1 MTTPCGAKCDWSGMN
16 KSSGN
21 DSKNT
26 LYCSFCGKSQ
36 HEVRKLIAGPTVFIC
51 DECVE
56 LCMDIIREE
65 HKSSRVKSREGVP
78 APAEICDVL
87 RDYVIGQEHAKRV
100 LSVAVHNHY
109 KRLAHDGNSNDV
121 ELAKSNILLIGPTGC
136 GKTLLAQ
143 TLARILDVP
152 FTMADATTLTEA
164 GYVGEDVENIILK
177 LLQSADYNVERAQ
190 RGIVYLDEVDKI
202 ARKSDNPSITRDVS
216 GEGVQQALLKI
227 MEGTVASVPPQ
238 GGRKHPQQ
246 EFLQVDTTNILF
258 ICGGAFAGLEKIIAE
273 RGRGTSIGFGAD
285 VRSPD
290 ERKTGEILR
299 EIEPEDLLKFGL
311 IPEFVGRLPVI
322 ATLEDL
328 DETALVEILTAPK
341 NALVK
346 QYQKLF
352 DMEEVELTF
361 SEDAL
366 SAIARKAVARR
377 TGARGLRSILE
388 GILLDSMFDLPGYD
402 VVEEVVINRE
412 VVDGGASPLL
422 IYSDRGEDASSSA
435 S

>member
-1 MTTPCGAKCDWSGMN
+1 MTTNN
-16 KSSGN
+16 KN
-21 DSKNT
+21 I

-56 LCMDIIREE
+56 LCMDIIKEE
-65 HKSSRVKSREGVP
+65 SKDTFVKHQDGLPSP
-78 APAEICDVL
+78 KEICSVL
-87 RDYVIGQEHAKRV
+87 DDYVIGQAHAKKV

-109 KRLAHDGNSNDV
+109 KRLNYENKTTKNV
-121 ELAKSNILLIGPTGC
+121 ELSKSNILLVGPTGC

-177 LLQSADYNVERAQ
+177 LLQASDYNVEKAQ
-190 RGIVYLDEVDKI
+190 RGIVYIDEVDKI
-202 ARKSDNPSITRDVS
+202 SRKSENPSITRDVS

-258 ICGGAFAGLEKIIAE
+258 ICGGAFAGLDKIISQ
-273 RGRGTSIGFGAD
+273 RDKGTSIGFGAD
-285 VRSPD
+285 VKNTQD
-290 ERKTGEILR
+290 KKTGEWMKGL
-299 EIEPEDLLKFGL
+299 EPEDLLKFGL
-311 IPEFVGRLPVI
+311 IPEFIGRLPMI

-328 DETALVEILTAPK
+328 DEKSLIKILQEPK
-341 NALVK
+341 NSLTK
-346 QYQKLF
+346 QYQELFKLDGAKLVF
-352 DMEEVELTF
+352 KEN
-361 SEDAL
+361 AL
-366 SAIARKAVARR
+366 KEIAQKAIKKK

-388 GILLDSMFDLPGYD
+388 NILLKTMYDLPSQENID
-402 VVEEVVINRE
+402 EVIV
-412 VVDGGASPLL
+412 
-422 IYSDRGEDASSSA
+422 DASAAKGQSQPILVHSKGDSKSKSNKTTA
-435 S
+435 A

>member
-1 MTTPCGAKCDWSGMN
+1 MSKTT
-16 KSSGN
+16 SSG

-36 HEVRKLIAGPTVFIC
+36 HEVKKLIAGPTVFIC

-65 HKSSRVKSREGVP
+65 SKTALVKSRDGVP
-78 APAEICDVL
+78 TPREICDVL
-87 RDYVIGQEHAKRV
+87 DDYVIGQFKAKRV

-109 KRLAHDGNSNDV
+109 KRLNHASKNTDV

-143 TLARILDVP
+143 TLARIIDVP

-177 LLQSADYNVERAQ
+177 LLQASDYNVERAQ
-190 RGIVYLDEVDKI
+190 RGIVYIDEIDKI
-202 ARKSDNPSITRDVS
+202 SRKSDNPSITRDVS

-246 EFLQVDTTNILF
+246 EFLQVDTTNMLF
-258 ICGGAFAGLEKIIAE
+258 ICGGAFSGLEKVISD
-273 RGRGTSIGFGAD
+273 RGRGSSIGFGANVVD
-285 VRSPD
+285 PD
-290 ERKTGEILR
+290 DRRTGKVLE
-299 EIEPEDLLKFGL
+299 ECEPEDLVKFGL
-311 IPEFVGRLPVI
+311 IPEFIGRLPVI

-328 DETALVEILTAPK
+328 DEKALIQILTEPK
-341 NALVK
+341 NALLK
-346 QYQKLF
+346 QYQRLF
-352 DMEEVELTF
+352 EMENVALTF
-361 SEDAL
+361 SDDAL
-366 SAIARKAVARR
+366 AAVARR
-377 TGARGLRSILE
+377 AIQRKTGARGLRSIME
-388 GILLDSMFDLPGYD
+388 GILLDTMFELPNLRGVAEVAINAE
-402 VVEEVVINRE
+402 VVEGRARPLYVHSSEPRE
-412 VVDGGASPLL
+412 AKAGAS
-422 IYSDRGEDASSSA
+422 
-435 S
+435 

>member
-1 MTTPCGAKCDWSGMN
+1 MPTKPSDT
-16 KSSGN
+16 
-21 DSKNT
+21 KNT

-65 HKSSRVKSREGVP
+65 HKTHLVKARDGVP
-78 APAEICDVL
+78 TPKEICRVL
-87 RDYVIGQEHAKRV
+87 DDYVIGQSHAKKV

-109 KRLAHDGNSNDV
+109 KRLAHAQKNNDV
-121 ELAKSNILLIGPTGC
+121 EIAKSNILLVGPTGS

-177 LLQSADYNVERAQ
+177 LLQAADYNVERAQ
-190 RGIVYLDEVDKI
+190 RGIVYIDEVDKI
-202 ARKSDNPSITRDVS
+202 SRKSDNPSITRDVS

-258 ICGGAFAGLEKIIAE
+258 ICGGAFAGLEKIITQRAK
-273 RGRGTSIGFGAD
+273 GKGAGIGFGAD
-285 VRSPD
+285 VRAQD
-290 ERKTGEILR
+290 ERRAGAILR

-311 IPEFVGRLPVI
+311 IPEFIGRLPVV
-322 ATLEDL
+322 ATLDDL
-328 DETALVEILTAPK
+328 DEHVLIEILTKPK

-346 QYQKLF
+346 QYGRLF
-352 DMEEVELTF
+352 EMEGVKLTF
-361 SEDAL
+361 TEEAL
-366 SAIARKAVARR
+366 KVVASRAIKRK
-377 TGARGLRSILE
+377 TGARGLRSIME
-388 GILLDSMFDLPGYD
+388 SILLTTMFDLPGLD
-402 VVEEVVINRE
+402 GVDEVVISGE
-412 VVDGGASPLL
+412 VAEGRADPLFLYSEKRVDTAS
-422 IYSDRGEDASSSA
+422 
-435 S
+435 

>member
-1 MTTPCGAKCDWSGMN
+1 
-16 KSSGN
+16 
-21 DSKNT
+21 
-26 LYCSFCGKSQ
+26 
-36 HEVRKLIAGPTVFIC
+36 
-51 DECVE
+51 
-56 LCMDIIREE
+56 
-65 HKSSRVKSREGVP
+65 VP
-78 APAEICDVL
+78 IPSEICEVL
-87 RDYVIGQEHAKRV
+87 QDYVIGQVHAKRV

-109 KRLAHDGNSNDV
+109 KRLAHGGTSNEV

-258 ICGGAFAGLEKIIAE
+258 ICGGAFAGLEKIIAQ

-285 VRSPD
+285 VRAPD

-328 DETALVEILTAPK
+328 DEKALVEILTEPK

-361 SEDAL
+361 AEDAL
-366 SAIARKAVARR
+366 SAIAKKAVARK

-388 GILLDSMFDLPGYD
+388 AILLDSMFDLPGYD
-402 VVEEVVINRE
+402 TVEEVVINSE
-412 VVDGGASPLL
+412 VVDGGATPLL
-422 IYSDRGEDASSSA
+422 IYADRKEDASSSA

>member
-1 MTTPCGAKCDWSGMN
+1 MA
-16 KSSGN
+16 GN
-21 DSKNT
+21 QGSDSKNT

-65 HKSSRVKSREGVP
+65 TKTSGLKSADGVP
-78 APAEICDVL
+78 TPREICNVL
-87 RDYVIGQEHAKRV
+87 DDYVIGQVHAKRV
-100 LSVAVHNHY
+100 LAVAVHNHY
-109 KRLAHDGNSNDV
+109 KRLNHAQKASDI
-121 ELAKSNILLIGPTGC
+121 ELSKSNILLIGPTGC

-177 LLQSADYNVERAQ
+177 LLQASEYNVERAQ
-190 RGIVYLDEVDKI
+190 RGIVYIDEVDKI
-202 ARKSDNPSITRDVS
+202 TRKSDNPSITRDVS

-227 MEGTVASVPPQ
+227 MEGTIASVPPQ

-258 ICGGAFAGLEKIIAE
+258 ICGGAFAGLEKIIAQ
-273 RGRGTSIGFGAD
+273 RAKGSGMGFHAT
-285 VRSPD
+285 VRAPD
-290 ERKTGEILR
+290 ERNVGEIFKDL
-299 EIEPEDLLKFGL
+299 EPEDLLKFGL

-322 ATLEDL
+322 ATLTDL
-328 DETALVEILTAPK
+328 DEAALIQILTQPK

-346 QYQKLF
+346 QYQRLFEIEDTKLAF
-352 DMEEVELTF
+352 T
-361 SEDAL
+361 EDAL
-366 SAIARKAVARR
+366 KAIAKRAVERK
-377 TGARGLRSILE
+377 TGARGLRSIME
-388 GILLDSMFDLPGYD
+388 DILLDTMFELPGLSS
-402 VVEEVVINRE
+402 VTEVMVNEEAVNP
-412 VVDGGASPLL
+412 GGKPLM
-422 IYSDRGEDASSSA
+422 IHADPAKKPAVSVG
-435 S
+435 